1 MPPIGLVFRSLWA
14 SLTALVPGSPWTRIQ
29 MAVDFARDAY
39 HHQRQEQ
46 LAKGPVEGLPHDTL
60 SSQSQS
66 LGRRYKQASAM
77 EAQISHGLDEE
88 RATYSSPNVAQI
100 DWYGG
105 QHIQFPP
112 RSSSNQRSIGNTSPA
127 TPASER
133 FRASHTNQSPN
144 TPLTRNAGSQQM
156 VSNQSAR
163 SPTTHVDVGRASSD
177 QSSHITAHDPL
188 TPQRISTA
196 TSNKGGG
203 NHNQGTPYN
212 QTSLENSTPISG
224 RERGRSARSQELPNQ
239 TSSPTTMQAPRAP
252 RVEVDEGSRS
262 YHSPTQRSSPL
273 TQGSSTPQ
281 GQPSSQLHQNSI
293 SAPTPRE
300 TDQQGSAQT
309 VADGGAVLNR
319 VVISDP
325 EVDIKREEERIEEI
339 APGASLEDAVS
350 KGAKR
355 RQDFSANASKRKEAK
370 FGEYILGQ
378 TLGEGEFGKVK
389 LGWKKDGSVEVA
401 IKLIR
406 RENLNANPTRLPKI
420 YREVNILRGLQH
432 PNIVRLHEMLETDRY
447 IGIVMECASG
457 GELFDYI
464 LHHRYLKDG
473 PAKRLFAQLVS
484 GVGYL
489 HKVGIVHR
497 DLKLENLLLDRHR
510 NIIITDFGFAN
521 TFDPADELGEAIE
534 ERITDK
540 TWVKKYDLDRINRH
554 TGFRR
559 GDLMATSCGSPCYAA
574 PELVVTDSLYTGRK
588 VDVWSCGV
596 ILVCQSIRLSG
607 GQANQNFP
615 QYAMLAGY
623 LPFDDDPANPEGDNI
638 NLLYKYIV
646 STPLTFPEYVSPHSR
661 DLLRRMLV
669 PDPRKRADLFE
680 VARHSWLS
688 EYASA
693 IAQFTSMNTDPRSL
707 PVVPVTPGKSLPPI
721 LLRMPSLYIFQRK
734 TSLLPSHE
742 ALLYANPQNHTRV
755 LRLLLEVSLTV
766 VGLMRKPIT
775 RKGRVTT
782 TEGLSRWST

>member
-1 MPPIGLVFRSLWA
+1 
-14 SLTALVPGSPWTRIQ
+14 

-46 LAKGPVEGLPHDTL
+46 LVKGPVEGLPNDTF

-66 LGRRYKQASAM
+66 LGRRYKHASAM
-77 EAQISHGLDEE
+77 EAQLSLGLEEE
-88 RATYSSPNVAQI
+88 RATYGSPNAAQV
-100 DWYGG
+100 DRYGG
-105 QHIQFPP
+105 QHMQFPP
-112 RSSSNQRSIGNTSPA
+112 RSSSNQRSTGNASPA

-133 FRASHTNQSPN
+133 FRTPHTTNQSPN
-144 TPLTRNAGSQQM
+144 TPIARNVGSQEM
-156 VSNQSAR
+156 ASNQSAR
-163 SPTTHVDVGRASSD
+163 SPTSHVGIGRASSN
-177 QSSHITAHDPL
+177 QTSLTTTHDPT
-188 TPQRISTA
+188 TPQRISTT
-196 TSNKGGG
+196 TSTKVEG
-203 NHNQGTPYN
+203 NQNQGTSYY
-212 QTSLENSTPISG
+212 QTPLESSVPIGG
-224 RERGRSARSQELPNQ
+224 RERGRNARSQELPNQ
-239 TSSPTTMQAPRAP
+239 TSGPVIMQAPRAP

-281 GQPSSQLHQNSI
+281 GQSSRPQNSV
-293 SAPTPRE
+293 SEHTDRN
-300 TDQQGSAQT
+300 TDQHRPAQN
-309 VADGGAVLNR
+309 VPDSGAVLNR

-325 EVDIKREEERIEEI
+325 EIDIKREEERIEEI
-339 APGASLEDAVS
+339 NPGASLEEAVP
-350 KGAKR
+350 KGTKR
-355 RQDFSANASKRKEAK
+355 RQDFSANTSKRKDGAK

-521 TFDPADELGEAIE
+521 TFDPADELGETIE

-596 ILVCQSIRLSG
+596 ILVCQVTKD
-607 GQANQNFP
+607 Q
-615 QYAMLAGY
+615 
-623 LPFDDDPANPEGDNI
+623 
-638 NLLYKYIV
+638 
-646 STPLTFPEYVSPHSR
+646 SP
-661 DLLRRMLV
+661 
-669 PDPRKRADLFE
+669 
-680 VARHSWLS
+680 
-688 EYASA
+688 
-693 IAQFTSMNTDPRSL
+693 
-707 PVVPVTPGKSLPPI
+707 G
-721 LLRMPSLYIFQRK
+721 
-734 TSLLPSHE
+734 
-742 ALLYANPQNHTRV
+742 
-755 LRLLLEVSLTV
+755 
-766 VGLMRKPIT
+766 
-775 RKGRVTT
+775 
-782 TEGLSRWST
+782 